1 MFAFY
6 YHDTI
11 FAEKV
16 EESTAK
22 ALNALG
28 HSMVDGIRT
37 EVFFYPECTFVTYV
51 IKMPALLEDAE
62 SSVFRAGEVS
72 KVLDALR
79 VLFKPISEEWTRNKV
94 VDKEHGLDKCR
105 SRVLQIGNGESDK
118 IVYIN
123 LYY

>member
-22 ALNALG
+22 ALNALS
-28 HSMVDGIRT
+28 HSMVDGIHT
-37 EVFFYPECTFVTYV
+37 DVFFYPECTFITYA
-51 IKMPALLEDAE
+51 IKVSALLEDAE
-62 SSVFRAGEVS
+62 SSAFRAVEVS

-79 VLFKPISEEWTRNKV
+79 VLFKPISEEWTRHKV
-94 VDKEHGLDKCR
+94 VDKEHSLDKCR
-105 SRVLQIGNGESDK
+105 SRVLQIGSGESDK